1 MDGFPANFWFTIE
14 KRESVCYYKNNVLL
28 FLAFPTEPEL
38 KEKEALII
46 EWEFCSYFWY
56 TL

>member
-46 EWEFCSYFWY
+46 E
-56 TL
+56 